1 MERIAFIV
9 DRLNS
14 APFNKGFTTM
24 SEFDGK
30 TSLDLLEILCEVL
43 ITIDPEQ
50 DSLKREDT
58 EARIQRI
65 LNFLK
70 VMKFAG
76 EDQFEDVKNMMMAGD
91 KELLQTVLHW
101 CLQRFEHLQKRAYLA
116 KYLSPEVVAPEFMND
131 DLIVDLQ
138 QTLKDRQNEFKDI
151 HKRVDQLR
159 STSARPGEVK
169 AEIAR
174 LEQEKTQLQNKI
186 QKMKKDSHHD
196 PQYFE
201 EMLKVMLLQSKLDK
215 IKMCS

>member
-1 MERIAFIV
+1 
-9 DRLNS
+9 
-14 APFNKGFTTM
+14 M

-159 STSARPGEVK
+159 STSARPG
-169 AEIAR
+169 
-174 LEQEKTQLQNKI
+174 
-186 QKMKKDSHHD
+186 
-196 PQYFE
+196 
-201 EMLKVMLLQSKLDK
+201 
-215 IKMCS
+215 